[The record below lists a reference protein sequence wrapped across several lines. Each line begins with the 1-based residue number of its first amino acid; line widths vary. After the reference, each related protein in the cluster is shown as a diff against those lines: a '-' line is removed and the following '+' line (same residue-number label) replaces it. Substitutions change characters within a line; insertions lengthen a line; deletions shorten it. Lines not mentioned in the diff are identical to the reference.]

1 MRTHVKV
8 VAALFIVFSVVG
20 VLMALFS
27 SLFFGALAAFVG
39 ATAEDGAPLG
49 SAILGFTGA
58 SFTIILLALSIPGL
72 ICAWGLL
79 RLRRW
84 ARILA
89 IVLAAISLI
98 RVPLGTAFG
107 IYALWVLFNKETEG
121 LFPESA

>member
-8 VAALFIVFSVVG
+8 VAALFIVFSGFG

-27 SLFFGALAAFVG
+27 SLFFGALATFVG
-39 ATAEDGAPLG
+39 ATAEEGAPLG
-49 SAILGFTGA
+49 AAILGFTGL
-58 SFTIILLALSIPGL
+58 SFTILLLALSIPGL

-79 RLRRW
+79 KLQRW

-89 IVLAAISLI
+89 IVLAAISLL

-107 IYALWVLFNKETEG
+107 VYALWVLFSKETEA
-121 LFPESA
+121 LFPE